1 MATKRTGR
9 IFPKS
14 IKVRQEKR
22 TFTLKI
28 HFASI
33 NGESSDREA
42 RAFLTKLERILKN
55 ILCDTDMLEIDYDLK
70 EKLETRHDKKLFP
83 KAPKT

>member
-22 TFTLKI
+22 TYTLKI
-28 HFASI
+28 YFASI
-33 NGESSDREA
+33 SGKESDKEA
-42 RAFLTKLERILKN
+42 QAFLTKLRRVLKD
-55 ILCDTDMLEIDYDLK
+55 IRCDTDKLEIDYTLK
-70 EKLETRHDKKLFP
+70 EKLETRHDASPFI
-83 KAPKT
+83 